1 MLAVSLGL
9 VAGGL
14 FVWLAAFSRLRD
26 IRNRNAELGAQ
37 LREQRARCEQL
48 SNESARLNERVMAE
62 QRASAEKQTLLEDAR
77 RQLTDAF
84 KALSVD
90 ALKASNESFL
100 QLAQERLALFQ
111 HDAKA
116 ELEARQKAIEQLTQ
130 PIRERLER
138 FDGKLDDIEKSRVG
152 AYRALSQQVQDLLQV
167 HLPQLHRET
176 ASLVTALRQ
185 PQARGRWGEIQLR
198 RVIEMAGMLERCDFT
213 EQESRDTDSGRL
225 RPDVVIRLP
234 GEKYIVIDAKAPL
247 DSYLQ
252 ATETGDETVLTQ
264 ALSAHARQ
272 VRDHMSG
279 LGRKAYWEQF
289 DPTPE
294 FVVMFLPGEMFFSA
308 ALQKDPSLIE
318 YGVNE
323 RVIPATPTTLI
334 ALLRAIA
341 YGWRQEAL
349 ARNAAEVA
357 ALGKELYDRI
367 SKLAGHWSSVG
378 QRLNQAVEAYNQSV
392 GSLESR
398 VLPTARRF
406 RDLEAVETDRD
417 IERLTPLTQETRSST
432 AEELTKHP
440 RADSE
445 QKLRND

>member
-1 MLAVSLGL
+1 MIAIVFATSLGL
-9 VAGGL
+9 VLGGL
-14 FVWLAAFSRLRD
+14 LAWAATLSRHRD
-26 IRNRNAELGAQ
+26 NQAHAVELEAQ
-37 LREQRARCEQL
+37 LREQRLRCEQL
-48 SNESARLNERVMAE
+48 SNEKARLDERVAME
-62 QRASAEKQTLLEDAR
+62 QRASQEKHLLLDDAR
-77 RQLTDAF
+77 RQLADAF
-84 KALSVD
+84 KALSAD

-111 HDAKA
+111 QNAKS
-116 ELEARQKAIEQLTQ
+116 ELELRQKAIEQLTQ
-130 PIRERLER
+130 PIRERLEK
-138 FDGKLDDIEKSRVG
+138 FDGKLDDLEKNRVG

-198 RVIEMAGMLERCDFT
+198 RVIEMAGMVERCDFT
-213 EQESRDTDSGRL
+213 EQETRDTESGRL
-225 RPDVVIRLP
+225 RPDVIVRLP
-234 GEKYIVIDAKAPL
+234 GDKYIVIDAKAPL
-247 DSYLQ
+247 DGYLQ
-252 ATETGDETVLTQ
+252 ASETSDESMRTK
-264 ALSAHARQ
+264 ALNAHARQ
-272 VRDHMSG
+272 VRDHISG

-318 YGVNE
+318 HGVNE

-357 ALGKELYDRI
+357 NLGKELYERI
-367 SKLAGHWSSVG
+367 STLAGHWSNVG
-378 QRLNQAVEAYNQSV
+378 QRLNQAVIAYNQSI

-398 VLPTARRF
+398 VLPAARRF
-406 RDLEAVETDRD
+406 RELKAVETDRD
-417 IERLTPLTQETRSST
+417 IDSLNPLTQEARAST
-432 AEELTKHP
+432 TEELTDHLQG
-440 RADSE
+440 DE
-445 QKLRND
+445 